1 MTLAKQS
8 GNKCHESKAHATRK
22 IHCKKPTN
30 PRTYSNP
37 HELSDL
43 KQVCNT

>member
-30 PRTYSNP
+30 PRAYSNP

-43 KQVCNT
+43 KQVCST